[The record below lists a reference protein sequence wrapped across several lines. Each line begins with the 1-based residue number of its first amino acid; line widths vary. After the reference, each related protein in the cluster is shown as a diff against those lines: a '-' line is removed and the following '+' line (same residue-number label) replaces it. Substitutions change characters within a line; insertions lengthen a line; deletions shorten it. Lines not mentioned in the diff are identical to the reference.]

1 MIWSHFLCYL
11 HLLVLCFLE
20 EKLRVDVKIV
30 ASLSCA
36 IVIGGGQRFAHR
48 VCFPTSALR
57 VFTKP
62 PSEPL

>member
-11 HLLVLCFLE
+11 HLFCVFLE
-20 EKLRVDVKIV
+20 EKLCVDVKIV
-30 ASLSCA
+30 VSLSCA
-36 IVIGGGQRFAHR
+36 IAVSGGQHFAHR